1 MRTVHETEAL
11 RPSDPVPK
19 SHPSHPLNHPRR
31 LYGDTHA
38 SSALASSSS
47 NRDRFYVPEDGYDSD
62 EEKLP
67 PKELLRLLKRKQRWA
82 EREHQELKEALEKL
96 DKRRREAWIKK
107 EMLLDRVLVTELGEE
122 EARKLSLDC
131 V

>member
-19 SHPSHPLNHPRR
+19 SHPNHPLNHPRR
-31 LYGDTHA
+31 LYGSTHA
-38 SSALASSSS
+38 SSALATSS
-47 NRDRFYVPEDGYDSD
+47 NRGHFYVPEDGYDSD

-67 PKELLRLLKRKQRWA
+67 PKKLLRLLKQKQQWA
-82 EREHQELKEALEKL
+82 EREHQELKETLEKL
-96 DKRRREAWIKK
+96 DKRRREAWVKK

-122 EARKLSLDC
+122 EARKLSLDLI
-131 V
+131 